1 MNAGMSAGTRAGTKV
16 AWAALALLVVAIA
29 GYLVAWPVP
38 IEPVAWQ
45 PAPSPGYTGVHSV
58 NNRLTDLQRIE
69 LGGAAGPEHVALG
82 PDGKLY
88 VAVEAGRVLRMA
100 PDGSDREVFVETGGR
115 VLGFDFDAAGTLYA
129 ADAIRGLLSIDR
141 SGKLRVL
148 ADTMA
153 GESIRY
159 ADAVAVATD
168 GKIYFTDA
176 SRRFAPRDWGG
187 TFEASVLD
195 ILENSATGRVL
206 VYDPA
211 AAASGGA
218 AVQVVAGGLSF
229 ANGIVLT
236 RDGQSLLVNETGRYR
251 VWHIATAAR
260 GLDLSKPSSMT
271 MRPRHPVGVTPPAR
285 VLLNDLPGYPDN
297 LMHGLD
303 GRIWLGFAKPRSAVI
318 DRLAAWPSLRKMTL
332 RLPRAWWPVP
342 KPYGHVIAFTEDGRI
357 VADLQDPSG
366 VYPETTAI
374 TETPSRLYVQSLHA
388 SWLGWLPP
396 LPAAAIQ
403 P

>member
-1 MNAGMSAGTRAGTKV
+1 M
-16 AWAALALLVVAIA
+16 AIA
-29 GYLVAWPVP
+29 GYLAAWPVP

-45 PAPSPGYTGVHSV
+45 PALSPGYTGVHSV
-58 NNRLTDLQRIE
+58 NSRLADLQRIE

-153 GESIRY
+153 GEPIRY
-159 ADAVAVATD
+159 ADAVAVAMD

-211 AAASGGA
+211 VAASGGA

-251 VWHIATAAR
+251 VWRIDPSAR
-260 GLDLSKPSSMT
+260 GLDLSQ
-271 MRPRHPVGVTPPAR
+271 PAPGALAQ
-285 VLLNDLPGYPDN
+285 VLLDDLPGYPDN

-318 DRLAAWPSLRKMTL
+318 DRLAAWVVAGTEVLRSCHRL
-332 RLPRAWWPVP
+332 HRRRPDRRRSAGPVGRLPGDDGDHRDARASLCAEPARRVARLVAALAGGRHTAVTRP
-342 KPYGHVIAFTEDGRI
+342 KACIRA
-357 VADLQDPSG
+357 A
-366 VYPETTAI
+366 
-374 TETPSRLYVQSLHA
+374 RLRHPAGCWVRGFSVRVRRAA
-388 SWLGWLPP
+388 STCTS
-396 LPAAAIQ
+396 PA
-403 P
+403 